1 MQDVG
6 SIVKARVSALEEG
19 KRMGLDPD
27 RAGFCRCPFHSEK
40 TGSMKLY
47 SGQRGWHCFGCGAG
61 GDVINLVMR
70 FYGITF
76 RQALIRLDT
85 EWGLGLDLTGRPL
98 SPREQKNAE
107 RMRWRAELN
116 RQTEEQWHRSALE
129 LRWCVSDLVWAFRQ
143 QVADNAPTTPQNG
156 FNEAYRDGLR
166 NLMEA
171 EDLYEWLAVMMDE

>member
-1 MQDVG
+1 MQDVAD
-6 SIVKARVSALEEG
+6 IVKSRVSALEEG
-19 KRMGLDPD
+19 KRMGLEPD
-27 RAGFCRCPFHSEK
+27 RAGFCRCPFHAEK

-70 FYGITF
+70 YYDLSF
-76 RQALIRLDT
+76 RQAIEKLDQ
-85 EWGLGLDLTGRPL
+85 EWGLGLGNGARPRTAVDRKRL
-98 SPREQKNAE
+98 ERQRALAE
-107 RMRWRAELN
+107 MNRRSEEL
-116 RQTEEQWHRSALE
+116 WHESALE
-129 LRWCVSDLVWAFRQ
+129 LLRCVSDLVWAFRRQ
-143 QVADNAPTTPQNG
+143 CKENAPTTPQNG